1 MRLGL
6 RSALGSDSPRCR
18 HRNADAAVGEGIR
31 PAGARGAL
39 SGFWRLAGDGRGWR
53 SDPTERKAEKRGADG
68 EEEER
73 GGSGGFH
80 RLALP
85 AECDF
90 TAQIGFVESDRV
102 SQVPALGDDFG
113 EDDAAL
119 FDAFV
124 VPSYLSLFT
133 AAARP
138 LLLVG
143 EAGRLVHLG
152 CRTGYPDPLW
162 LEAMPSTTG
171 VGVDG
176 AQSFLSI
183 AGSRLGAMNMRYV
196 FGNPARSGLES
207 QTFSH
212 SVSFHPTRNAKGRI
226 ALFAEMARL
235 LYSGGQ
241 ALVALPFGD
250 SFQEVLDLVGEYALK
265 HDESELEAAFDGVS
279 LHRGTPEQLMEELK
293 SVGLSDVGI
302 DVQEQQI
309 PFESG
314 RAFVEDPAVRLL
326 VLPLVAAWLGRP
338 SLPEEA
344 REYLARAIDKYWSD
358 TAFELRVQIAAV
370 SARR

>member
-1 MRLGL
+1 M
-6 RSALGSDSPRCR
+6 
-18 HRNADAAVGEGIR
+18 
-31 PAGARGAL
+31 
-39 SGFWRLAGDGRGWR
+39 
-53 SDPTERKAEKRGADG
+53 
-68 EEEER
+68 
-73 GGSGGFH
+73 
-80 RLALP
+80 
-85 AECDF
+85 
-90 TAQIGFVESDRV
+90 ESDRV
-102 SQVPALGDDFG
+102 SQVPPLGEEFG

-171 VGVDG
+171 IGVDG
-176 AQSFLSI
+176 AQSFLSL

-196 FGNPARSGLES
+196 LGNPARSGLEA

-212 SVSFHPTRNAKGRI
+212 ALSFHPTRNAKGRI

-235 LYSGGQ
+235 LYPGGQ

-265 HDESELEAAFDGVS
+265 HDDSELESAFDSVS
-279 LHRGTPEQLMEELK
+279 LHRGTSDQLIEELK
-293 SVGLSDVGI
+293 SAGLSDIGI
-302 DVQEQQI
+302 DVQEEQI

-314 RAFVEDPAVRLL
+314 RAFIEEPAVRLL
-326 VLPLVAAWLGRP
+326 ILPLVAAWLGQVA
-338 SLPEEA
+338 LPDAA
-344 REYLARAIDKYWSD
+344 RDYLARAIDKYWSD
-358 TAFELRVQIAAV
+358 TPFELRVQIAAV